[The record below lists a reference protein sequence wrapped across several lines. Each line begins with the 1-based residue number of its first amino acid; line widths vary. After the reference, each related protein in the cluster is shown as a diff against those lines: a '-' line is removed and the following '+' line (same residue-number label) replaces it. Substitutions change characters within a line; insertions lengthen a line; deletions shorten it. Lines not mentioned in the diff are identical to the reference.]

1 MVNDLNDSAL
11 LLDFQSGN
19 NSSFK
24 ILFLRHKKRIF
35 ANINLKIRDTD
46 ISNDILQ
53 ETFIK
58 VYKLIK
64 KGSYIEKGKFLPWV
78 IRISHNMVMD
88 YYRNKKRSKII
99 YEKDM
104 KYSFLNFNHQKDFQK
119 EKIISDKTLSKT
131 LSKMID
137 KLPQPQKEIV
147 RLRFFENFSFKEI
160 AEMNNISINTA
171 LGRVRY
177 SINNLRKEMDK
188 SLLKKDLMEIV

>member
-11 LLDFQSGN
+11 LLDFQNGN
-19 NSSFK
+19 ISSFK
-24 ILFLRHKKRIF
+24 VLFLRHKKRIF
-35 ANINLKIRDTD
+35 NNINLKIRDTD

-58 VYKLIK
+58 VYKLLK
-64 KGSYIEKGKFLPWV
+64 KGSYIEKGKFLSWV

-104 KYSFLNFNHQKDFQK
+104 KYSFLNFKHEKDFQN
-119 EKIISDKTLSKT
+119 EKIISDKTLSKI

-137 KLPQPQKEIV
+137 KLPQSQKEIV

>member
-119 EKIISDKTLSKT
+119 EKIISDKTLSKI